1 MNMQAKLSPNPL
13 DTERDSQIKLHDQ
26 TRNSLKSSVYDKDS
40 LVTNMNSEEDFLAQ
54 EHFKS
59 LIQIINQQLNE
70 KLVFN
75 MKLPIKFP

>member
-1 MNMQAKLSPNPL
+1 MQAKLSPNPL

-26 TRNSLKSSVYDKDS
+26 TMKSSVYEKDS
-40 LVTNMNSEEDFLAQ
+40 IVTNMNSEEDFLAQ

-70 KLVFN
+70 KLVFK